1 MRFHVEPLDVPPAV
15 AARRLGLTLE
25 QFQDKLP
32 DLLRRGFPA
41 PDETTGHFCLEA
53 IDRWRVPRFPPLFP
67 LTCIERPN
75 NRRVYAHARIRSMGF
90 TKNETTKLH
99 TSSGLKGTG

>member
-32 DLLRRGFPA
+32 DLLCRGFPA

-53 IDRWRVPRFPPLFP
+53 IDRWRVRRFPQLFP
-67 LTCIERPN
+67 LPCIEGPKTDRGTV
-75 NRRVYAHARIRSMGF
+75 RDRIRNM
-90 TKNETTKLH
+90 
-99 TSSGLKGTG
+99 

>member
-1 MRFHVEPLDVPPAV
+1 MRFHVEPLDIPPVA

-25 QFQDKLP
+25 QFQGALP

-53 IDRWRVPRFPPLFP
+53 IDRWRVKRFPQLFP
-67 LTCIERPN
+67 LPSLEGPKTDRETAR
-75 NRRVYAHARIRSMGF
+75 NRIA
-90 TKNETTKLH
+90 KL
-99 TSSGLKGTG
+99 